1 MLPFCR
7 LAWRLKR
14 VSSSDSI
21 TANDIIRATTRKIT
35 IAGQGPKSQGVLER
49 FLLGF
54 PGQELSAE
62 LTGLLA
68 GGLAGVA
75 IYPRNFR
82 DVAELRRLT
91 HAIREAAGRPVL
103 IGIDQEGGTKF
114 SLGEPFTPWP
124 SPAEFGRL
132 GDISLIE
139 QIARAMA
146 RELRA
151 AGMNLNFA
159 PMLDLATN
167 PDSPVTLGRSFGSDP
182 QHVAQMGCAF
192 LRGLQAEGVLACAK
206 HFPGHGDTAVDPHLD
221 LPFFDGTRERLMAQ
235 ELVPFAAAIKTG
247 VPLIMTAHILA
258 HRIDSAWPASLS
270 RALLQSILRE
280 QLAFNGIILA
290 DDLGMGAIA
299 RRYENGESAVRTLEA
314 GTDIAMLC
322 HDWAAVAPALEAVA
336 QAISDRRPGSGRD
349 ARMAAQLTA
358 KSRSRIEQLRQQ
370 LRQIEKTD
378 APPVDTIGC
387 PAHRTLAAKIR
398 AKLNEPTS

>member
-1 MLPFCR
+1 MPV
-7 LAWRLKR
+7 K
-14 VSSSDSI
+14 
-21 TANDIIRATTRKIT
+21 
-35 IAGQGPKSQGVLER
+35 GPKSQEVLER

-62 LTGLLA
+62 LAGLLA

-82 DVAELRRLT
+82 NITELRQLT
-91 HAIREAAGRPVL
+91 YAIREAAARPVL

-124 SPAEFGRL
+124 SPAELGRL
-132 GDISLIE
+132 GDSSLVE
-139 QIARAMA
+139 RMARAMA
-146 RELRA
+146 RELRG
-151 AGMNLNFA
+151 AGVNLNFA

-167 PDSPVTLGRSFGSDP
+167 PESPVTSGRSFGSDP
-182 QHVAQMGCAF
+182 QHVSKMGCAF

-206 HFPGHGDTAVDPHLD
+206 HFPGHGDTALDPHVD
-221 LPFFDGTRERLMAQ
+221 LPLFDGTRNHLIAQ
-235 ELVPFAAAIKTG
+235 ELIPFAAAIKTG
-247 VPLIMTAHILA
+247 VPLIMTAHILVQ
-258 HRIDSAWPASLS
+258 RIDSARPASLS
-270 RALLQSILRE
+270 RELLQSILRE
-280 QLAFNGIILA
+280 QLSFDGIILA

-299 RRYENGESAVRTLEA
+299 RRYENGESAIKTLEA

-336 QAISDRRPGSGRD
+336 QAISKGKPATGRD
-349 ARMAAQLTA
+349 TRIAARLTA
-358 KSRSRIEQLRQQ
+358 QSRARIELLRQR

-378 APPVDTIGC
+378 APPLDAIGC
-387 PAHRTLAAKIR
+387 RAHRTLAATIR